1 VDILRCSGVSRALVS
16 SGTSSLFALG
26 APPGVCGW
34 LIRLRDPLRA
44 QRAANIVYL
53 RNCSLSPSGNYEKFF
68 RSGAKTFAHILDPAT
83 GKPVENMLATSVL
96 APRACDADALS
107 TAFFVMD
114 VHCAQ
119 NYIST
124 HDNLVALFYLPR
136 SEGRRFRR
144 VILRSVASSGR
155 GGVFIRI
162 RDTER
167 RAARTRA

>member
-1 VDILRCSGVSRALVS
+1 LLRRKSGIGLERHKQPLRSRCTTWRVRMADS
-16 SGTSSLFALG
+16 SE
-26 APPGVCGW
+26 
-34 LIRLRDPLRA
+34 RPLRA

-53 RNCSLSPSGNYEKFF
+53 RNCSLSTSGNYEKFF

-167 RAARTRA
+167 RAARTHA